1 MMRRM
6 GLRTL
11 EGRART
17 LVPRSMRPAAS
28 RLYYTALDGL
38 DFIAGRRDPLVP
50 PKRLLR
56 ISTDPSSD
64 YRATGAAFREFL
76 VTHCGLRPDQAVLDV
91 GCGVGRIA
99 VALSGYLEAGG
110 RYEGFDIVPEEIAWC
125 RRQVSSRFPNF
136 HFQLADISNQAYNP
150 SGKTR
155 ASDYQF
161 AYEAQTFDAAVVA
174 SVFTHIFAE
183 DVERYVSEIARVLKP
198 GGRCVASFY
207 LMNDVTRSG
216 IAAGTSRFG
225 FRHRTGRC
233 YVDDPHSP
241 EWAVAHDEDVVRA
254 LFQRAGLQP
263 ASVMYGTWSSAG
275 VEAQDLV
282 ITMKV

>member
-1 MMRRM
+1 M
-6 GLRTL
+6 GWRIL
-11 EGRART
+11 EGYART
-17 LVPRSMRPAAS
+17 LVPRTMRPTA
-28 RLYYTALDGL
+28 RHLYYTALDGL
-38 DFIAGRRDPLVP
+38 DFIAGRRDRLVP

-76 VTHCGLRPDQAVLDV
+76 VTHCGLRPDHAVLDV

-99 VALSGYLEAGG
+99 VALSGYLEASG

-125 RRQVSSRFPNF
+125 RRRVSPRFPNF
-136 HFQLADISNQAYNP
+136 HFHLDDISNQAYNP

-155 ASDYQF
+155 ASEYQF
-161 AYEAQTFDAAVVA
+161 SYAGQTFDAAVVA

-207 LMNDVTRSG
+207 LLNARTRSG
-216 IAAGTSRFG
+216 IAAGTSRFN
-225 FRHRTGRC
+225 FRHRVGRC
-233 YVDDPHSP
+233 YVDDADSP
-241 EWAVAHDEDVVRA
+241 EWAVAHEEDFVRA
-254 LFQRAGLQP
+254 LFEREGLVQT
-263 ASVMYGTWSSAG
+263 SVMYGTWSSTG

-282 ITMKV
+282 IASRS